1 LLNILIPLVDSISL
15 LSSKFVNFKAFK
27 EAMDIYIKKEHL
39 TDEGLIR
46 LVKIAYSSKNKGKR
60 RRYTLKGYLKKKII
74 YLIIKKFNLYL
85 KNRGVKLK

>member
-1 LLNILIPLVDSISL
+1 MRNILIPLVHSISL

-46 LVKIAYSSKNKGKR
+46 LVQIAYSSTTKGKR
-60 RRYTLKGYLKKKII
+60 RRYTLEGYLKKII
-74 YLIIKKFNLYL
+74 YLIIKKFNPYL